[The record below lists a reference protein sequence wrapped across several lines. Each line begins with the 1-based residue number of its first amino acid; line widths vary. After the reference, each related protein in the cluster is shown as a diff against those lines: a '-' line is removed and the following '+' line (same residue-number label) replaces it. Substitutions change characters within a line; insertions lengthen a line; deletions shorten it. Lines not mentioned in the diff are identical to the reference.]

1 MQIHLKSWLLMSL
14 LLLVLVPTTSA
25 SSEVDNSSEILTSPT
40 LDGIWVNETLILNGS
55 TTLNPQNVDWVL
67 YDVTD
72 PYLEW
77 PILRSGEFF
86 SVVTPVAENLWI
98 WSLTIDVS
106 GLNCTCWLEIG
117 QPNGLGKEFLNRI
130 IFIGLGPHDPMI
142 SPYHPSSI
150 MVDNSVEIAT
160 KAVLSD
166 SNANDSNIILSWCYA
181 PNGACDGVTNSKTVS
196 VAVSY
201 THLTLPTI
209 CSV

>member
-86 SVVTPVAENLWI
+86 SVVNPVADNLWI

-130 IFIGLGPHDPMI
+130 
-142 SPYHPSSI
+142 
-150 MVDNSVEIAT
+150 
-160 KAVLSD
+160 LSL
-166 SNANDSNIILSWCYA
+166 IHI
-181 PNGACDGVTNSKTVS
+181 
-196 VAVSY
+196 
-201 THLTLPTI
+201 
-209 CSV
+209 